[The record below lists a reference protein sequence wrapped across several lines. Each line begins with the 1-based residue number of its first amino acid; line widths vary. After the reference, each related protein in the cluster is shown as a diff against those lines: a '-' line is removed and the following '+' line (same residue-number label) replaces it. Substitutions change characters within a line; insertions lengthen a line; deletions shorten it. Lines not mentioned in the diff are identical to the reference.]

1 MDSKENKTFCKET
14 EDLLREWDMEE
25 LIPVFAEKQVDLE
38 VLRNLTAD
46 DINLL
51 IECFGLRIRFR
62 TKLNEWRKY
71 NDLLPSVRNISGNDT
86 QLVRRDLEVIHTS
99 ETYGRNFAENIDITN
114 EFMESPRVSYIQTN
128 NIIWSNNTFN
138 LSGPFLDY
146 CKEMVREKLAGAAI
160 AQIIQYFMRK

>member
-14 EDLLREWDMEE
+14 EDLLQ
-25 LIPVFAEKQVDLE
+25 KQVDLE

-99 ETYGRNFAENIDITN
+99 ETYGRNFAEKFDAMN
-114 EFMESPRVSYIQTN
+114 EIMGSHQVSYTQN
-128 NIIWSNNTFN
+128 NNTTWSHNTFN
-138 LSGPFLDY
+138 LDLPISNFFKGNGT
-146 CKEMVREKLAGAAI
+146 RKLTGA
-160 AQIIQYFMRK
+160 QMKPMIQYPRKYNN